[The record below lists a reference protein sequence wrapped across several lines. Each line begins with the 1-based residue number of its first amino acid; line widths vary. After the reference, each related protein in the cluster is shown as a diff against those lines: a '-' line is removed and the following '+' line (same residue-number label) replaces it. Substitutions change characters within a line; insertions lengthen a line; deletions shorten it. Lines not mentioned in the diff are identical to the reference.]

1 VRLDEL
7 LARVDVRARR
17 GGDPDVAG
25 VTHDSRMVLPGTL
38 FCCVPGIHADG
49 HDFADAAV
57 SAGAVALLVERLLPV
72 PREVAQAEVDSVRT
86 AMGPVSAAFYN
97 DPSRALSVI
106 GITGTNG
113 KTTTTFLLRAI
124 LEAAGL
130 PTAVLGTLGGART
143 TPEAPELQAAL
154 AAARDEG
161 KAAVAMEVSS
171 HALVQ
176 HRVDGVDFA
185 VAAFTNLSQ
194 DHLDYHGDMASYFEA
209 KARLFEPGRARVGV
223 VNADDEWGRRLL
235 QRAGIPVRPFSL
247 DDAAEL
253 RVGPSGSTF
262 NWKGEPVHLRLGGRF
277 NVSNALCAA
286 TIADEL
292 GVARALVAQGISA
305 LTDVPGRFE
314 RVEAGQPFTVIVDY
328 AHTPDGLAA
337 LLAAARETVAA
348 DDGRVLL
355 VFGCGGDRDR
365 GQRPLM
371 GAVAVSA
378 ADVAI
383 LTSDNPRSE
392 NPMAIID
399 EVLTGAP
406 GATTLTVEPD
416 RAVAIGLALDQAKP
430 GDIVVIA
437 GKGHE
442 TGQTIGTTTLPF
454 DDRLVAKGLLS

>member
-1 VRLDEL
+1 
-7 LARVDVRARR
+7 
-17 GGDPDVAG
+17 
-25 VTHDSRMVLPGTL
+25 M
-38 FCCVPGIHADG
+38 
-49 HDFADAAV
+49 
-57 SAGAVALLVERLLPV
+57 
-72 PREVAQAEVDSVRT
+72 
-86 AMGPVSAAFYN
+86 
-97 DPSRALSVI
+97 
-106 GITGTNG
+106 
-113 KTTTTFLLRAI
+113 
-124 LEAAGL
+124 
-130 PTAVLGTLGGART
+130 
-143 TPEAPELQAAL
+143 
-154 AAARDEG
+154 
-161 KAAVAMEVSS
+161 
-171 HALVQ
+171 
-176 HRVDGVDFA
+176 DFA

-209 KARLFEPGRARVGV
+209 KALLFEPGRARVGV

-235 QRAGIPVRPFSL
+235 QRAGMPMRPFSL
-247 DDAAEL
+247 DDAADL

-262 NWKGEPVHLRLGGRF
+262 KWKGEPVHLRLGGRF

-286 TIADEL
+286 AIADEL
-292 GVARALVAQGISA
+292 GVAPALVAQGISA

-337 LLAAARETVAA
+337 LLAAARETVEA
-348 DDGRVLL
+348 DGGRVLL

-365 GQRPLM
+365 GKRPLM

-392 NPMAIID
+392 DPMAIID

-416 RAVAIGLALDQAKP
+416 RAAAIALALDQAKP

-454 DDRLVAKGLLS
+454 DDRDVAKGLLS

>member
-17 GGDPDVAG
+17 GGDPDVSAI
-25 VTHDSRMVLPGTL
+25 THDSRSVRPGTL
-38 FCCVPGIHADG
+38 FCCVPGHTADG

-57 SAGAVALLVERLLPV
+57 SNGAVALLVERLLPV
-72 PREVAQAEVDSVRT
+72 ADDVAQAQVDSVRA
-86 AMGPVSAAFYN
+86 AMGPVSAALFG
-97 DPSRALSVI
+97 DPSRVMSVI

-113 KTTTTFLLRAI
+113 KTTTTFLLRSI

-130 PTAVLGTLGGART
+130 PTAVLGTLGGVRT
-143 TPEAPELQAAL
+143 TPEAPELHAAL

-209 KARLFEPGRARVGV
+209 KALLFAPGRARVGV
-223 VNADDEWGRRLL
+223 VNVDDEWGRRLL
-235 QRAGIPVRPFSL
+235 QRAGIPVRPYSL

-253 RVGPSGSTF
+253 RVGPDGSTF
-262 NWKGEPVHLRLGGRF
+262 TWRGEPVHLRLGGRF

-292 GVARALVAQGISA
+292 GVAPALVAQGISG
-305 LTDVPGRFE
+305 LTSVPGRFE
-314 RVEAGQPFTVIVDY
+314 RVEAGQPFAVIVDY
-328 AHTPDGLAA
+328 AHTPDGLAS
-337 LLAAARETVAA
+337 LLAAAREMAE
-348 DDGRVLL
+348 GRVLL

-365 GQRPLM
+365 GKRPLM

-378 ADVAI
+378 ADVAV

-392 NPMAIID
+392 DPMAIID
-399 EVLTGAP
+399 EVLMGAP
-406 GATTLTVEPD
+406 GATSLTVEPD
-416 RAVAIGLALDQAKP
+416 RAAAIALALDQAKP

-454 DDRLVAKGLLS
+454 DDRDVARGLLS